1 MAQKTTADGLSQA
14 EREAVKQR
22 AKELREQAKAGK
34 NREAGTTA
42 VREAIDK
49 LEGTDKQIAEGMY
62 AVVSDV
68 APVVA
73 TRRRGRSDVVWPP
86 SLLQSAVKPGDVPKC
101 GESEG
106 WAGPIRPGRGQRG
119 RRGPVLWRTRR
130 RGVSRRWSAG
140 ASGS

>member
-1 MAQKTTADGLSQA
+1 MAQKATADGLSQA

-68 APVVA
+68 AP
-73 TRRRGRSDVVWPP
+73 D
-86 SLLQSAVKPGDVPKC
+86 LVPKTYSGMPC
-101 GESEG
+101 VSARPAANGG
-106 WAGPIRPGRGQRG
+106 AGYATPGSGRPAHRDAGDLGATG
-119 RRGPVLWRTRR
+119 CASTAGTDDVERRVRELVTRA
-130 RGVSRRWSAG
+130 VA
-140 ASGS
+140 